1 MKKYLISVMS
11 LGLVLSLAAC
21 GDNNEET
28 TADNNNNNED
38 VNEVEN
44 ENNAGNDNNDVNN
57 DNDAGD
63 QEEVSLN
70 FWLFGATGY
79 PDLAEQYMEENPHIS
94 IEFQEIDM
102 EDHHNNLF
110 TALSAGS
117 GAPDMAALEV
127 AELERYRG
135 AEDSFYNLNEFGAGE
150 MEGQY
155 LDWVWQLGQDSDAD
169 YLFGLPTDIGPT
181 VMFYRA
187 DVFEEAGLDSS
198 PEAVESMMA
207 TWDDY
212 FDAAAT
218 IFEETGKP
226 MTDNPELIFNALRD
240 QSEELYFNP
249 ENELLLET
257 NPEMREAYDFTAEM
271 IAEGYVGSYELWS
284 PEWGSGMEEGSY
296 ATLLAPAWMQGVIK
310 DNAPDEE
317 NWRMATLPEGAGNW
331 GGSWITVPA
340 QSEHPEEAY
349 AFLNW
354 LLSPEMQLEAFLNM
368 GLFPSSP
375 DVYEMEEFQNYTD
388 DYFGGQET
396 ARIFAEAA
404 EVVEHNYTG
413 PNYSDVNDEMV
424 DGLYNVLDG
433 ADPDDEWE
441 SMLDRVDQRINR

>member
-1 MKKYLISVMS
+1 MKKYLISVVS
-11 LGLVLSLAAC
+11 LGLILSLAAC
-21 GDNNEET
+21 GDNEESN
-28 TADNNNNNED
+28 ASVNNTN
-38 VNEVEN
+38 EN
-44 ENNAGNDNNDVNN
+44 ETENVNNN
-57 DNDAGD
+57 DNGD
-63 QEEVSLN
+63 NDGNNDDGIASEDEVELN

-79 PDLAEQYMEENPHIS
+79 PDLAEAYMEENPHIN
-94 IEFQEIDM
+94 ITFQEIEM

-117 GAPDMAALEV
+117 GAPDMAAVEV
-127 AELERYRG
+127 AEIERYRG
-135 AEDSFYNLNEFGAGE
+135 AEDNFYNLNELGADE

-155 LDWVWQLGQDSDAD
+155 LDWVWELGQNAEDD

-212 FDAAAT
+212 YDAAEA
-218 IFEETGKP
+218 IFEATGKP
-226 MTDNPELIFNALRD
+226 IGDNPELIFNALRD
-240 QSEELYFNP
+240 QSDELYFNTD
-249 ENELLLET
+249 NELLLET
-257 NPEMREAYDFTAEM
+257 KPDMREAYDFTVKM
-271 IAEGYVGSYELWS
+271 IQEGYIGSYEMWT

-349 AFLNW
+349 DFLNW
-354 LLSPEMQLEAFLNM
+354 LLSPDMQLEAFLNM

-375 DVYEMEEFQNYTD
+375 EVYEMEDFQNYTD

-396 ARIFAEAA
+396 ARIFADAA
-404 EVVEHNYTG
+404 EQVEHNYTG
-413 PNYSDVNDEMV
+413 PNYSDVNDEMI
-424 DGLYNVLDG
+424 DALYNVYDG
-433 ADPDDEWE
+433 VDPDEEWD
-441 SMLDRVDQRINR
+441 SMLDRINQRLNR